1 VLAWALA
8 ITVRATGDP
17 VLVWTHQRLE
27 NFCQPARALSE
38 RSLSAHPG

>member
-1 VLAWALA
+1 VLKRLPEG
-8 ITVRATGDP
+8 V
-17 VLVWTHQRLE
+17 RLE